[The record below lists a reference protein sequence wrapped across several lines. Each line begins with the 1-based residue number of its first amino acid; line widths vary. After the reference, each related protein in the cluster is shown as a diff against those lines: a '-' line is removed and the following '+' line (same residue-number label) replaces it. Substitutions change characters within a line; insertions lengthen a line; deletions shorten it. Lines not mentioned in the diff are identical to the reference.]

1 MVETKNHKTRSNAKV
16 NLKTGPKFSNYL
28 KEKNMYLKTLVMVSV
43 AGCAMSL
50 LTACGEPKLECSNK
64 DELSETGKAV
74 LEYIKEKDPEEAKHV
89 GSFMKFMLLTG
100 QKSEISGLSASQI
113 QHKSHNIV
121 KDKVDALKQDLKGGI
136 DASAKRTKDMI
147 DSIGQ

>member
-100 QKSEISGLSASQI
+100 QKSEICGLSASQI

>member
-74 LEYIKEKDPEEAKHV
+74 LE
-89 GSFMKFMLLTG
+89 
-100 QKSEISGLSASQI
+100 
-113 QHKSHNIV
+113 
-121 KDKVDALKQDLKGGI
+121 
-136 DASAKRTKDMI
+136 
-147 DSIGQ
+147 